1 MDRRTFLA
9 GLGSLAVGSGAIL
22 DASAVTTVGAD
33 RSADVQTAA
42 DPSALLGLD
51 GVDDAGTTP
60 TFTNNSDGTMV
71 VELSASGA
79 RFDVGD
85 TGSFQNE
92 TATFEL
98 GAGVTRQVV
107 IDGDSGPVSVSVDA
121 EIEDDDGTVVGSISL
136 QRNYALQ
143 TTYEVPPAQTENGD
157 IDTGSDVVVGENGQ
171 VKGSVDSGGSVSL
184 DENAQVK
191 GSIGADGNVSLGEN
205 AQAKDSVDAGGN
217 VSLGENAQIK
227 GTVEAGGSVTLG
239 ENAQVKDSIVVGGNL
254 SLGEN
259 AQVKGTVEAGGSVT
273 LGENAQIKSDVTAGG
288 TVYLGCNAQ
297 VNGEIDAADTVDTC

>member
-107 IDGDSGPVSVSVDA
+107 IDGDSGPVPVSVDA

-136 QRNYALQ
+136 QRNYAADTDSDIVVEEGGKVEDDI
-143 TTYEVPPAQTENGD
+143 TT
-157 IDTGSDVVVGENGQ
+157 S
-171 VKGSVDSGGSVSL
+171 GSVTVGSGGRVEGDVTAS
-184 DENAQVK
+184 
-191 GSIGADGNVSLGEN
+191 GNVSVGP
-205 AQAKDSVDAGGN
+205 GGRI
-217 VSLGENAQIK
+217 VGDVIAS
-227 GTVEAGGSVTLG
+227 GSVTV
-239 ENAQVKDSIVVGGNL
+239 ESGGRIE
-254 SLGEN
+254 G
-259 AQVKGTVEAGGSVT
+259 
-273 LGENAQIKSDVTAGG
+273 DVTASGG
-288 TVYLGCNAQ
+288 VTVEPGGKIGGDVIESGTQ
-297 VNGEIDAADTVDTC
+297 